1 MDEYPLLNLFW
12 TMLMFFF
19 FVVWIWL
26 VISVFA
32 DNFARK
38 DHSGWAKAGWT
49 VLILVLPFLGVLIY
63 MIARPPLTKQDK
75 ELIAQQQAEQ
85 MRQAGYSPAEE
96 LERLH
101 KLKEQGAI
109 SDEDYNKLKTQL
121 VQ

>member
-12 TMLMFFF
+12 TMLMLFF
-19 FVVWIWL
+19 FVAWIWL

-32 DNFARK
+32 DNFSRR

-63 MIARPPLTKQDK
+63 MIARPKMTEQDK
-75 ELIAQQQAEQ
+75 EMIAEYERRQKQ
-85 MRQAGYSPAEE
+85 MAGYSPSEE

-109 SDEDYNKLKTQL
+109 TDEDYAKLKAE
-121 VQ
+121 VVA